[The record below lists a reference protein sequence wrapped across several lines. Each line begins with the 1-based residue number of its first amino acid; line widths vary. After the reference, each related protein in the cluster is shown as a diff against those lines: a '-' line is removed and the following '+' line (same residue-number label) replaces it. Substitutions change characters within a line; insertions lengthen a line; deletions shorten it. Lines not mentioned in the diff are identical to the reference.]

1 MSREDR
7 IGLQRL
13 TSVRI
18 VVTLSCALLTVLGLV
33 ACGGGQGGGQG
44 GGEDFPSE
52 QIELIVPWSAG
63 GGTDQ
68 TARQLAT
75 VAEDTCGTDVIVS
88 NQTGSTGAVGF
99 RAAANA
105 EPDGYTVG
113 LATVEI
119 SMINHLGI
127 ADVTPEDVQGVMQYN
142 FDPAAVSVAA
152 DSDIQN
158 LDDFI
163 SAVKAQEPTRVGTS
177 GTGSI
182 WHIAAAGMANEVG
195 GQITN
200 VPFDGAAPAIQAVLG
215 GQVEA
220 TTASGAEIAS
230 QVESGQLRPLA
241 TMGEERVDIL
251 PDTPTLQEQG
261 IDWTSGA
268 WRGLVVPSDTPDE
281 RVQALNDCFKQAY
294 DSEEFQSFMEENG
307 FGTVYKSAGEF
318 EEYMTQEYQRYG
330 DIIESLNINAQQ

>member
-1 MSREDR
+1 MIGEDR
-7 IGLQRL
+7 VGLRRL
-13 TSVRI
+13 RSAA
-18 VVTLSCALLTVLGLV
+18 ALGCGLLIAVGLV
-33 ACGGGQGGGQG
+33 ACGGGGSQG

-68 TARQLAT
+68 TARQLGSA
-75 VAEDTCGTDVIVS
+75 AEDTCGTDVIVS

-105 EPDGYTVG
+105 EPNGYTVG
-113 LATVEI
+113 VATVEI

-127 ADVTPEDVQGVMQYN
+127 ADVTPDDVQGVMQYN

-152 DSDIQN
+152 GSDIQS
-158 LDDFI
+158 LDDFVQAAK
-163 SAVKAQEPTRVGTS
+163 SQDALRVGTS

-195 GQITN
+195 GQMTN
-200 VPFDGAAPAIQAVLG
+200 VPFNGAAPAIQAVLG
-215 GQVEA
+215 GHVEA
-220 TTASGAEIAS
+220 TTASGAEVAS
-230 QVESGQLRPLA
+230 QVESGDLRPLA

-251 PDTPTLQEQG
+251 PDTPTLKEEG

-268 WRGLVVPSDTPDE
+268 WRGLVVPPDTPDE

-294 DSEEFQSFMEENG
+294 DSDGFQSFMEENG
-307 FGTVYKSAGEF
+307 FGLVYKPAGEYD
-318 EEYMTQEYQRYG
+318 EYMSQQYDRYG
-330 DIIESLNINAQQ
+330 DIIESLNINAQQQ

>member
-1 MSREDR
+1 MR
-7 IGLQRL
+7 
-13 TSVRI
+13 T
-18 VVTLSCALLTVLGLV
+18 VVVLGSALLIALGLA
-33 ACGGGQGGGQG
+33 ACGDSGGQGE
-44 GGEDFPSE
+44 GEDFPSE
-52 QIELIVPWSAG
+52 QIEMIVPWSAG

-68 TARQLAT
+68 TARQLASA
-75 VAEDTCGTDVIVS
+75 AEDSCGADVIVS

-113 LATVEI
+113 VATVEI

-127 ADVTPEDVQGVMQYN
+127 ADITPEDVQGVMQYN
-142 FDPAAVSVAA
+142 FDPAAVSVNS
-152 DSDIQN
+152 DSEYQT
-158 LDDFI
+158 LEDFVDAMQ
-163 SAVKAQEPTRVGTS
+163 SQDPTRVGTS

-182 WHIAAAGMANEVG
+182 WHVAAAGMAQEVG

-220 TTASGAEIAS
+220 TTASGAEVAA
-230 QVESGQLRPLA
+230 QVESGRLRPLA

-251 PDTPTLQEQG
+251 PDTPTLKEKG

-268 WRGLVVPSDTPDE
+268 WRGLVVPPDTPDE

-294 DSEEFQSFMEENG
+294 ESEEFQQFMENNG
-307 FGTVYKSAGEF
+307 FGTVYKPASEF
-318 EEYMTQEYQRYG
+318 EEFMTQEYQRYG
-330 DIIESLNINAQQ
+330 DIIESLNIAQ